1 MSRSMTGFGKATG
14 TVSGE
19 SVTIELS
26 GVNHRFLEASLR
38 LPFAWSALEASLKE
52 TIKRHVARGKVNVAV
67 RRERGPQGQPV
78 MYCDLD
84 VAKQYLAAARQLST
98 LMNSTEALS
107 LNVLAQLEGVF
118 YQREDEQDL
127 EQLNAELTAVLE
139 RALEQFNAT
148 RESEGVLLKA
158 DIAERVRLMEE
169 ALVQISTR
177 LPEVSKTYEERLRER
192 VRELA
197 ADSNITEDRLALEVA
212 LMADK
217 LDVTE
222 EVVRLNSH
230 FTHVLEML
238 EARAPMGRELNFLAQ
253 EIQREINTIGSKLR
267 DLGAVREVLKM
278 KAELEKLREQAQNI
292 E

>member
-19 SVTIELS
+19 TVTIELS
-26 GVNHRFLEASLR
+26 GVNHRFLETSFR
-38 LPFAWSALEASLKE
+38 LPYAWAALEASLKE
-52 TIKRHVARGKVNVAV
+52 TIKRKVSRGKLNVMV
-67 RRERGPQGQPV
+67 RRERGPLGRPV
-78 MYCDLD
+78 MQCDLQ
-84 VAKQYLAAARQLST
+84 VAEQYIQASRDLAG
-98 LMNSTEALS
+98 LMTTTEALS

-118 YQREDEQDL
+118 YQQEDEQDL
-127 EQLNAELTAVLE
+127 EQINRELTEILE
-139 RALEQFNAT
+139 RAIEQFNTT
-148 RESEGVLLKA
+148 RASEGRQLSV
-158 DIAERVRLMEE
+158 DITERVRLMEE
-169 ALVQISTR
+169 ALVQVSAR
-177 LPEVSKTYEERLRER
+177 LPEVTKAYEERLRER

-197 ADSNITEDRLALEVA
+197 ADTSIAEERLALEVA

-222 EVVRLNSH
+222 EIVRLKSH
-230 FTHVLEML
+230 FQHVQEMID
-238 EARAPMGRELNFLAQ
+238 AQAPMGRELNFLAQ

-267 DLGAVREVLKM
+267 DLGSVREVLKM